1 MLRRWWW
8 VLPAA
13 AVVVGGLA
21 LLLMTAGAE
30 VVVEPLRV
38 EAGSQDDEVALD
50 AALYLPPGASAEDPR
65 PAVLLGHGFLSD
77 RTAVDGPARSLADA
91 GYVVLTWSSR
101 GFGASG
107 GDVAIAAPGREIT
120 DVAALVD
127 LLAARPEVRNDAA
140 DDPRVAIAGS
150 SYGGGTALLAATAE
164 PRLDAVVALAAWHSL
179 SSALAPNGV
188 VDPGPGAGAPA
199 AGVVKT
205 AWTGLLFTARATPGL
220 LSGPPGGGAPD
231 AAADPP
237 AGDAGLDRPA
247 DDEAATGPGPGD
259 ATARP
264 PAGATAPSPCGRF
277 TSEVCDA
284 YLAIAT
290 AGTMTPEAAE
300 LLEAS
305 SPAGELE
312 RVTAPTLLVQG
323 QDDTLFDLAQAAAN
337 ADAIAA
343 AGTPVR
349 QRWVPGGHQQVA
361 FGAGSEEIDQEVRA
375 WLDRWLDAAGAGNP
389 AGASEAGDGSEASAS
404 SLVWT
409 DAVTDEVVDAE
420 RQQTTGATLR
430 LALTPD
436 GRLTTGPAATD
447 DQGGG
452 SVPAARTIFS
462 PPGGQPAA
470 LSTLPGTGGLGD
482 LLPSADIAGQHVAF
496 TTEARDEDLVLF
508 GAPSLGLTLDAD
520 GDEARVFVKLS
531 DLAPDGRSRL
541 LQQAVTP
548 VRATSLPAPVT
559 VELPVL
565 AHRLRAGHRLR
576 LTVATT
582 DQAFDNL
589 TEPTIVTVGLD
600 EEAVLTL
607 PTAEVTATSP
617 RATPILIA
625 VAVVLVVL
633 SLLGAGLLS
642 RRRRRDVEPERE
654 RTGDQEQEWPHA
666 GTAPAR
672 AGADGATPPVAL
684 SGLGKRYPDGKVAV
698 DDLTL
703 EVGKGQ
709 VMGLLGPNGAGKT
722 SALRMLVGL
731 AHPTTGAVELFGHR
745 VRPGHRVLTRV
756 GALIEGPGFVP
767 ELSGRENLELYWRAG
782 GQALEDADLPWALD
796 IAALGAAIDNPVKTY
811 SHGMKQRLA
820 IAQAMLGRPELLV
833 LDEPTDGL
841 DPEQIRAMRRLL
853 VQLGEEGH
861 TIVVSSHL
869 LAEVEQMCTHVAVM
883 QSGRLR
889 AIGPVADLAGTT
901 ARVTISTDD
910 GEAARQLLAR
920 AVDDGEVTASGDTV
934 VIAGSEAAVAD
945 LVELLVADG
954 IRIDAVAPRGSL
966 EDAFLSLTGTETGG
980 DDG

>member
-1 MLRRWWW
+1 MMRRWRW

-13 AVVVGGLA
+13 AVLVVGLA
-21 LLLMTAGAE
+21 LLLVTADAE

-107 GDVAIAAPGREIT
+107 GDVAIAAPGREIA

-179 SSALAPNGV
+179 TSALAPNGV
-188 VDPGPGAGAPA
+188 VDPGPGGDAPA

-231 AAADPP
+231 AGTGPP
-237 AGDAGLDRPA
+237 AGGLDRPA
-247 DDEAATGPGPGD
+247 DDEAATGSIPDD
-259 ATARP
+259 ALARP
-264 PAGATAPSPCGRF
+264 PAGSTAPSPCGRF
-277 TSEVCDA
+277 SPEVCDA

-305 SPAGELE
+305 SPVGELG

-323 QDDTLFDLAQAAAN
+323 QDDTLFDLAQAVAN

-361 FGAGSEEIDQEVRA
+361 FGAGNEEIDQEVRA
-375 WLDRWLDAAGAGNP
+375 WLDRWLDDPTGAAATGQEPTGT
-389 AGASEAGDGSEASAS
+389 SEPV
-404 SLVWT
+404 LVWT
-409 DAVTDEVVDAE
+409 DAVTDEVIDAE
-420 RQQTTGATLR
+420 RQQTTGVTLR

-436 GRLTTGPAATD
+436 GRLTSGPAATD

-496 TTEARDEDLVLF
+496 IAEAQDQDLVLF
-508 GAPSLGLTLDAD
+508 GAPNLGLTLDAD

-531 DLAPDGRSRL
+531 DLAPDGRTRL

-548 VRATSLPAPVT
+548 VRATNLPATVT

-589 TEPTIVTVGLD
+589 TEPTTVTLGLD

-607 PTAEVTATSP
+607 PTAEVAATST
-617 RATPILIA
+617 RASPILIA
-625 VAVVLVVL
+625 VLVVLVVL

-642 RRRRRDVEPERE
+642 RRRGRDVEPERE
-654 RTGDQEQEWPHA
+654 GTGGQDQEWPHA
-666 GTAPAR
+666 DPASDR

-703 EVGKGQ
+703 EVGSGQ

-731 AHPTTGAVELFGHR
+731 AHPTTGGDELFGHR
-745 VRPGHRVLTRV
+745 VRPGHPVLTRV

-796 IAALGAAIDNPVKTY
+796 IAALGEAIDNPVKTY

-841 DPEQIRAMRRLL
+841 DPEQIRTMRRLL

-889 AIGPVADLAGTT
+889 AIGPVATLTGTT
-901 ARVTISTDD
+901 ARVTTGPIARRRPDCMTATWAHICSTS
-910 GEAARQLLAR
+910 ACRWL
-920 AVDDGEVTASGDTV
+920 DTTN
-934 VIAGSEAAVAD
+934 GWP
-945 LVELLVADG
+945 
-954 IRIDAVAPRGSL
+954 APS
-966 EDAFLSLTGTETGG
+966 
-980 DDG
+980 

>member
-1 MLRRWWW
+1 MNQRWRW
-8 VLPAA
+8 VLPVA
-13 AVVVGGLA
+13 AVGAVVLV
-21 LLLMTAGAE
+21 LLVITAGAE

-38 EAGSQDDEVALD
+38 EAGTEDDEVVLD

-77 RTAVDGPARSLADA
+77 RSAVDEPARSLAAD

-107 GDVAIAAPGREIT
+107 GEVAIAAPGREIA
-120 DVAALVD
+120 DVAVLVD
-127 LLAARPEVRNDAA
+127 LLAARPEVRADAA
-140 DDPRVAIAGS
+140 DDPLVAIVGS

-164 PRLDAVVALAAWHSL
+164 PRLDAVVAIAAWHSL
-179 SSALAPNGV
+179 TTALAPNGV
-188 VDPGPGAGAPA
+188 VSVEPGSGAPA
-199 AGVVKT
+199 AGVVKA
-205 AWTGLLFTARATPGL
+205 AWTGLLFTARTTPGAAGPPPAAT
-220 LSGPPGGGAPD
+220 SGPPPS
-231 AAADPP
+231 
-237 AGDAGLDRPA
+237 A
-247 DDEAATGPGPGD
+247 DDAPGLPS
-259 ATARP
+259 
-264 PAGATAPSPCGRF
+264 AGATAPPCGRF
-277 TSEVCDA
+277 TAEVCDA
-284 YLAIAT
+284 YLAVAT
-290 AGTMTPEAAE
+290 AGTMTPGAAG

-305 SPAGELE
+305 SPIGELE

-323 QDDTLFDLAQAAAN
+323 QSDTLFDLSQAVVN
-337 ADAIAA
+337 AEAIAA
-343 AGTPVR
+343 TGTPVR
-349 QRWVPGGHQQVA
+349 QRWVPGGHQQVG

-375 WLDRWLDAAGAGNP
+375 WLDRWLDATGADAADQEP
-389 AGASEAGDGSEASAS
+389 TGASESA
-404 SLVWT
+404 LVWT

-436 GRLTTGPAATD
+436 GRLTAGPDTAD

-470 LSTLPGTGGLGD
+470 LSTLPGAGGLGD

-496 TTEARDEDLVLF
+496 TAEPRDEDVVLF
-508 GAPSLGLTLDAD
+508 GAPSLGLTLDAE

-531 DLAPDGRSRL
+531 DVAADGRTRL

-548 VRATSLPAPVT
+548 VRATDLPAAVT

-589 TEPTIVTVGLD
+589 TEPTTVTLGLD

-607 PTAEVTATSP
+607 PTVEVATPSS
-617 RATPILIA
+617 RATPIVIA
-625 VAVVLVVL
+625 ALVVL
-633 SLLGAGLLS
+633 LLLATGVLL
-642 RRRRRDVEPERE
+642 RRRRRDAEPGREPTGGPEQERVAAVPAPAGEEGTPGRGGEE
-654 RTGDQEQEWPHA
+654 RTPVRGGEE
-666 GTAPAR
+666 GTPA
-672 AGADGATPPVAL
+672 PVAL

-703 EVGKGQ
+703 EVGAGQ

-731 AHPTTGAVELFGHR
+731 AHPTTGGVELFGHR
-745 VRPGHRVLTRV
+745 VRPGHPVLARV

-889 AIGPVADLAGTT
+889 AIGPVATLTGTT

-910 GEAARQLLAR
+910 GEAARRVLAA
-920 AVDDGEVTASGDTV
+920 AVDDGEVTASEDTV
-934 VIAGSEAAVAD
+934 VVAGSETAVAD

-966 EDAFLSLTGTETGG
+966 EDAFLSLTATETGG

>member
-1 MLRRWWW
+1 MMRRWRW

-13 AVVVGGLA
+13 AVLVVGLA
-21 LLLMTAGAE
+21 LLLVTADAE

-107 GDVAIAAPGREIT
+107 GDVAIAAPGREIA

-179 SSALAPNGV
+179 TSALAPNGV
-188 VDPGPGAGAPA
+188 VDPGPGGDAPA

-231 AAADPP
+231 AGTGPP
-237 AGDAGLDRPA
+237 AGGLDRPA
-247 DDEAATGPGPGD
+247 DDEAATGSIPDD
-259 ATARP
+259 ALARP
-264 PAGATAPSPCGRF
+264 PAGSTAPSPCGRF
-277 TSEVCDA
+277 SPEVCDA

-305 SPAGELE
+305 SPVGELG

-323 QDDTLFDLAQAAAN
+323 QDDTLFDLAQAVAN

-361 FGAGSEEIDQEVRA
+361 FGAGNEEIDQEVRA
-375 WLDRWLDAAGAGNP
+375 WLDRWLDDPTGAAATGQEPTGT
-389 AGASEAGDGSEASAS
+389 SEPV
-404 SLVWT
+404 LVWT
-409 DAVTDEVVDAE
+409 DAVTDEVIDAE
-420 RQQTTGATLR
+420 RQQTTGVTLR

-436 GRLTTGPAATD
+436 GRLTSGPAATD

-496 TTEARDEDLVLF
+496 IAEAQDQDLVLF
-508 GAPSLGLTLDAD
+508 GAPNLGLTLDAD

-531 DLAPDGRSRL
+531 DLAPDGRTRL

-548 VRATSLPAPVT
+548 VRATNLPATVT

-589 TEPTIVTVGLD
+589 TEPTTVTLGLD

-607 PTAEVTATSP
+607 PTAEVAATST
-617 RATPILIA
+617 RASPILIA
-625 VAVVLVVL
+625 VLVVLVVL

-642 RRRRRDVEPERE
+642 RRRGRDVEPERE
-654 RTGDQEQEWPHA
+654 GTGGQDQEWPHA
-666 GTAPAR
+666 DPASDR

-703 EVGKGQ
+703 EVGSGQ

-731 AHPTTGAVELFGHR
+731 AHPTTGGVELFGHR
-745 VRPGHRVLTRV
+745 VRPGHPVLTRV

-796 IAALGAAIDNPVKTY
+796 IAALGEAIDNPVKTY

-841 DPEQIRAMRRLL
+841 DPEQIRTMRRLL

-889 AIGPVADLAGTT
+889 AIGPVATLTGTT

-910 GEAARQLLAR
+910 GEAARRVLAA
-920 AVDDGEVTASGDTV
+920 AVDDGEVTASEDTV
-934 VIAGSEAAVAD
+934 VVAGSEVAVAD

-966 EDAFLSLTGTETGG
+966 EDAFLSLTAT
-980 DDG
+980 

>member
-1 MLRRWWW
+1 MSARRWWLLA
-8 VLPAA
+8 VA
-13 AVVVGGLA
+13 AVVV
-21 LLLMTAGAE
+21 LLVAVVAATAGSE
-30 VVVEPLRV
+30 LVVEPLRV
-38 EAGSQDDEVALD
+38 DVGTEDDEVVLD

-77 RTAVDGPARSLADA
+77 RTAVDEPARSLAAD

-107 GDVAIAAPGREIT
+107 GEVAIAAPEREIA
-120 DVAALVD
+120 DIAVLVD
-127 LLAARPEVRNDAA
+127 LLSARLEVRA
-140 DDPRVAIAGS
+140 DTDGDPRVGIVGS
-150 SYGGGTALLAATAE
+150 SYGAGTALLAATAE
-164 PRLDAVVALAAWHSL
+164 PRLDAVVAIAAWHSL
-179 SSALAPNGV
+179 ATALAPNGV
-188 VDPGPGAGAPA
+188 VDPGPDAGAAA

-205 AWTGLLFTARATPGL
+205 AWTGLLFTARTVTIPTEPPTGGAPGGA
-220 LSGPPGGGAPD
+220 SGPPAGS
-231 AAADPP
+231 AAV
-237 AGDAGLDRPA
+237 
-247 DDEAATGPGPGD
+247 
-259 ATARP
+259 
-264 PAGATAPSPCGRF
+264 SPCGRF
-277 TSEVCDA
+277 TAEVCAA
-284 YLAIAT
+284 YLEVAT
-290 AGTMTPEAAE
+290 AGTMTPDAAR

-305 SPAGELE
+305 SPIGELT

-323 QDDTLFDLAQAAAN
+323 QDDTLFDLAQSVAN

-349 QRWVPGGHQQVA
+349 QRWVPGGHEQVG
-361 FGAGSEEIDQEVRA
+361 FGRGSAQLDEEVRA
-375 WLDRWLDAAGAGNP
+375 WLQRWLEADGSP
-389 AGASEAGDGSEASAS
+389 EAGEESAEAA
-404 SLVWT
+404 LVWT
-409 DAVTDEVVDAE
+409 DVVADEVVDVD
-420 RQQTTGATLR
+420 RQQTTGSPLR

-436 GRLTTGPAATD
+436 GRLTSEEDAV
-447 DQGGG
+447 DQPGGG
-452 SVPAARTIFS
+452 ASPAARTIFS

-470 LSTLPGTGGLGD
+470 LSTLPGAGGFSD

-496 TTEARDEDLVLF
+496 TSEPQDQDVVLF
-508 GAPSLGLTLDAD
+508 GAPSLSLALDAD

-531 DLAPDGRSRL
+531 DVAADGRTRL

-548 VRATSLPAPVT
+548 VRATELPATVT

-565 AHRLRAGHRLR
+565 AHRLRAGNRLR

-589 TEPTIVTVGLD
+589 TEPTTVTLALD
-600 EEAVLTL
+600 EEAVLTV
-607 PTAEVTATSP
+607 PTAEVAATSS
-617 RATPILIA
+617 RGTPAL
-625 VAVVLVVL
+625 VAVLVL
-633 SLLGAGLLS
+633 LLAAALLL
-642 RRRRRDVEPERE
+642 RRRRRHQRPERVE
-654 RTGDQEQEWPHA
+654 ATA
-666 GTAPAR
+666 GIASAR
-672 AGADGATPPVAL
+672 GREDGSPPPVAL

-703 EVGKGQ
+703 EVGAGQ

-731 AHPTTGAVELFGHR
+731 AHPTTGVVELFGQR
-745 VRPGHRVLTRV
+745 VRPGHPVLTRV

-782 GQALEDADLPWALD
+782 GRTLEDADLPWALD
-796 IAALGAAIDNPVKTY
+796 IAALGEAIDKPVKTY

-841 DPEQIRAMRRLL
+841 DPEQIRTMRRLL

-861 TIVVSSHL
+861 TILVSSHL

-889 AIGPVADLAGTT
+889 AIGPVATLTGTT

-910 GEAARQLLAR
+910 GEAAQRLLAA
-920 AVDDGEVTASGDTV
+920 AVDDGEVTTSGDTV
-934 VIAGSEAAVAD
+934 VVAGSAVEVAD

-966 EDAFLSLTGTETGG
+966 EDAFLRLTATETGG
-980 DDG
+980 DAG